1 MFCPCHCPVC
11 FNLCWMVALL
21 VPSCLLSLISGFY
34 LLSIHNGTS
43 KSNRRVLI
51 CSLDYRILSS
61 DGVICHRSIS
71 GGDADFLSHQTS
83 KAHKIKAEESTKKK
97 PTAITNFFKPEPST
111 ARIVQVDGA
120 TMYDSDC
127 ANSDCDDPKRPGE
140 LIQCAGLG
148 CRTKVCSRFVIF
160 CSVP

>member
-1 MFCPCHCPVC
+1 MSS
-11 FNLCWMVALL
+11 LRL
-21 VPSCLLSLISGFY
+21 VDDEQSESEPE
-34 LLSIHNGTS
+34 T
-43 KSNRRVLI
+43 
-51 CSLDYRILSS
+51 LSS
-61 DGVICHRSIS
+61 TRSSTPSFSDHPSDHEDERDENGYGDDLS
-71 GGDADFLSHQTS
+71 GKRPNTH
-83 KAHKIKAEESTKKK
+83 TKQQLNDNPPVWASSSN
-97 PTAITNFFKPEPST
+97 PTAIAPVNHLSVSPTNAT
-111 ARIVQVDGA
+111 AEHTEAPNRRPKRVIKHRVQVDGA